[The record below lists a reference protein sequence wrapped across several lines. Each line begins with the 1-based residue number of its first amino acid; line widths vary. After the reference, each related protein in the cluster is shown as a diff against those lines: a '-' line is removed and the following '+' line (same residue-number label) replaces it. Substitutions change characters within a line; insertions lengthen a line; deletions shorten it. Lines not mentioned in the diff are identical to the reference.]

1 MGKLVDIGQPIRR
14 IEATASGIGPQWCSV
29 MRYGDCQATTVW
41 GIFICHCEERSDV
54 AISGVIYNETWG
66 LPCLRL
72 AVTNCPFPNRPPL
85 KIFLVDIPRLPPEG
99 VPLGAPLFQRSADIH
114 RC

>member
-1 MGKLVDIGQPIRR
+1 MGKLADVGQPNRR

-41 GIFICHCEERSDV
+41 GVFICHCEERSDV

-66 LPCLRL
+66 LPRLRL
-72 AVTNCPFPNRPPL
+72 AMTMVYSL
-85 KIFLVDIPRLPPEG
+85 DSRLRGNDRRRAQGEG
-99 VPLGAPLFQRSADIH
+99 GEG
-114 RC
+114 